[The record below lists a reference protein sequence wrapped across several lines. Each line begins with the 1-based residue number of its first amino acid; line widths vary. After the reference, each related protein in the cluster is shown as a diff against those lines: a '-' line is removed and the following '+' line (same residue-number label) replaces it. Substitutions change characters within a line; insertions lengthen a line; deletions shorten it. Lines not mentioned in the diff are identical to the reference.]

1 MYINAM
7 GYYIPETRIDNAYFE
22 EVNGLTPDW
31 IEQRTGIRTR
41 SRCGEEE
48 TVNTMAF
55 DAVEDALKR
64 CPYDIHDI
72 DLIVA
77 AAYCM
82 TDTVGTVAHEV
93 QRKWDIKGAKVFA
106 LTSACSSFVNGLETI
121 QAYFKAGMAKKALLI
136 SSEQNSYYSDERD
149 PKSGHLWGDASVAW
163 LLSADKTAE
172 SDHKV
177 EAIMTEG
184 LGQVGKGPGGV
195 VLRPKEGGI
204 AMPDGRDVFLNA
216 CRYMVYALND
226 VLGQT
231 GLEKS
236 DMKAII
242 THQANKRIVA
252 QVAHMLD
259 LGMEN
264 FRNNIEEL
272 GNTGSCSAALVLSQK
287 QEEFDAGDRVALLVF
302 GGGYSCAGTIIRM

>member
-22 EVNGLTPDW
+22 KVNGLTPDW
-31 IEQRTGIRTR
+31 IVQRTGIQTR
-41 SRCGEEE
+41 SRCAEGE

-64 CPYDIHDI
+64 CPYDIHDV

-93 QRKWDIKGAKVFA
+93 QRKWDIKGARVFA
-106 LTSACSSFVNGLETI
+106 LTSACSSFLNGLETI
-121 QAYFKAGMAKKALLI
+121 EAYFKAGLAHKALLI
-136 SSEQNSYYSDERD
+136 SSEQNSYYSDQSD
-149 PKSGHLWGDASVAW
+149 PKSGHLWGDAAVAW
-163 LLSADKTAE
+163 LLSADKVADTDRE
-172 SDHKV
+172 V
-177 EAIMTEG
+177 EAVMTEG

-195 VLRPKEGGI
+195 VLKPKEGGI

-216 CRYMVYALND
+216 CRYMVYALED
-226 VLGQT
+226 VLKRT
-231 GLEKS
+231 GLQKS
-236 DMKAII
+236 DLKAII

-259 LGMEN
+259 LTMDD

-272 GNTGSCSAALVLSQK
+272 GNTGSCSAALVLSQ
-287 QEEFDAGDRVALLVF
+287 QQGDFDTGERVALLVF
-302 GGGYSCAGTIIRM
+302 GGGYSCAGTIIKM